1 MIRVIKIIP
10 YLMFLLAL
18 YAYGIKV
25 NFLFSRYD
33 SRKDLQPPILY
44 IRFLIYSLLAAILI
58 YVHINLSFTLI
69 YKVLTG
75 GIMPSLLLFWFRDL
89 VFIYLELIYY

>member
-1 MIRVIKIIP
+1 MIRVIKAIP
-10 YLMFLLAL
+10 YLMFLLAF
-18 YAYGIKV
+18 YAYGIKA
-25 NFLFSRYD
+25 NFLLSRYD
-33 SRKDLQPPILY
+33 SRKDLQPP
-44 IRFLIYSLLAAILI
+44 ILI